1 MVTFKYANYIMS
13 LHLLYREKAWKLV
26 LPLALTALSLL
37 CNPDQAGAQT
47 RTGANTIDPLMLAQ
61 ALNLARARGC
71 PGHAGP
77 RAALRHDARL
87 SATAARAAD
96 GAGLN
101 EALRESRYRAPGS
114 AMLMLKGYKGARAM
128 TQGAVSHSCATVMAS
143 DFRDFGFHVRGN
155 DAWIVL
161 ATPFTPPLAEQARE
175 LEARV
180 IRLVNDARSRSR
192 QCGDQLLAAA
202 PPVRANTR
210 LRSAAAAHASDMA
223 EHRFFSHTGSDGS
236 LVSERAK
243 RSGYA
248 WRSVGENIAAGQ
260 MQAETAMQG
269 WLKSPSHCANL
280 MQPSYTEMGLAFA
293 VNPQSESGIYWVQ
306 VFGLPE

>member
-1 MVTFKYANYIMS
+1 LKIA
-13 LHLLYREKAWKLV
+13 
-26 LPLALTALSLL
+26 LPLALMALATL
-37 CNPDQAGAQT
+37 CMPGPASAQT
-47 RTGANTIDPLMLAQ
+47 RSGANTIDPQMLAQ
-61 ALNLARARGC
+61 SLNVARARGC
-71 PGHAGP
+71 AGFAGP

-87 SATAARAAD
+87 SATAARAAE
-96 GAGLN
+96 GTGLD
-101 EALRESRYRAPGS
+101 EALRESRYRAPRS
-114 AMLMLKGYKGARAM
+114 TMIMLKGYKGAQAM
-128 TQGAVSHSCATVMAS
+128 TQGAVSHSCATVMDP
-143 DFRDFGFHVRGN
+143 DFREFGFHVRGSET
-155 DAWIVL
+155 WIAL
-161 ATPFTPPLAEQARE
+161 AVPFTPPLAEQANE

-180 IRLVNDARSRSR
+180 ISLVNDARSLSR
-192 QCGDQLLAAA
+192 RCGDRLLTAA

-223 EHRFFSHTGSDGS
+223 ERSFFSHTGSDGS

-260 MQAETAMQG
+260 MQAETAMLG

-293 VNPQSESGIYWVQ
+293 VNPQSESGVYWVQ
-306 VFGLPE
+306 VFGRPE